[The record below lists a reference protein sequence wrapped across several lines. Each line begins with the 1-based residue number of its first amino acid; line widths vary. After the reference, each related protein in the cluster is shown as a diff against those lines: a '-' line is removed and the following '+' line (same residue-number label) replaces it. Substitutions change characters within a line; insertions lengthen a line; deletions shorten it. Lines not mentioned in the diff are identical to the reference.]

1 MTTFGDLMFRF
12 FVVVLALGVG
22 VASATP
28 DTYTHSFRLTDGT
41 GEPVSGSQQ
50 VRVTL
55 YSDSGGTAS
64 LWTSLYTVDV
74 ANGYG
79 VVELD
84 IGDGGAIDPV
94 WFESDVYVALTIGA
108 QTLSGLTRITA
119 MPYASVAGRVSGRAL
134 VDTGGVSEWSD
145 GQGAAS
151 CLAYRYPQGSD
162 RYAGPGADGD
172 GLYKLDSDGSGPR
185 PSYTAYCDMTSD
197 GGGWTLTAVIDD
209 DDGTHNW
216 HSFSEHWARGAGFG
230 GGAVAPNSSG
240 DARSRAYA
248 EVTGN
253 EFMLYYNGSPF
264 LRTTS
269 TASCFG
275 SGSMMGTFGQVYW
288 NEEMNVECPVSFHDA
303 SLGEKALSCTSGT
316 SNCGAISFL
325 RIGWGED
332 EHQNTTNSDQAMI
345 SSNRRGN
352 VSSVGGLG
360 SRKSNSGH
368 QCGSCIYGDV
378 SGDTDAPTNISGI
391 QRYGLFIR

>member
-1 MTTFGDLMFRF
+1 MLRF
-12 FVVVLALGVG
+12 FAISLVIGVG

-28 DTYTHSFRLTDGT
+28 DSYTHSFRLMDAAGA
-41 GEPVSGSQQ
+41 PVSGSEE

-55 YSDSGGTAS
+55 YSDSGGSTS
-64 LWTSLYTVDV
+64 LWTGVYTVDV

-79 VVELD
+79 SVELG
-84 IGDGGAIDPV
+84 IGEGGAMDPA
-94 WFESDVYVALTIGA
+94 WFEGDVYVALTVGGSA
-108 QTLSGLTRITA
+108 LSGPTRITA
-119 MPYASVAGRVSGRAL
+119 TPYASVAGRIAGRTL
-134 VDTGGVSEWSD
+134 VDVDGVSQWSD

-151 CLAYRYPQGSD
+151 CLAYRYPEGSD

-172 GLYKLDSDGSGPR
+172 GHYLLDSDGRGPR
-185 PSYTAYCDMTSD
+185 PAYTAFCDMTSD

-209 DDGTHNW
+209 DDGGHNW
-216 HSFSEHWARGAGFG
+216 HAFSEHWARGGTYG
-230 GGAVAPNSSG
+230 NGATAPNQSG
-240 DARSRAYA
+240 DARNRAYA

-253 EFMLYYNGSPF
+253 ELMLYYNGSPF
-264 LRTTS
+264 LRTANTD
-269 TASCFG
+269 SCFG

-288 NEEMNVECPVSFHDA
+288 NEQMNVECPVLFHDE

-316 SNCGAISFL
+316 SSCGTIAFL

-345 SSNRRGN
+345 SSNRRGS
-352 VSSVGGLG
+352 VHSVGGLG
-360 SRKSNSGH
+360 SRKSNTGH
-368 QCGSCIYGDV
+368 QCGSCFYGDV